1 MEALFIVLKAIQAP
15 VDEVSSRLITGVK
28 GCLGLNIFETKS
40 KEWLTIESG
49 HHFTGFRNFTA
60 LIRYSEKFAWQFVS
74 SNNGAICSTKSNE
87 RTLVNDLCYEKI

>member
-1 MEALFIVLKAIQAP
+1 MEAVLLVLKAIQAF
-15 VDEVSSRLITGVK
+15 VGEVSSRLITDAK
-28 GCLGLNIFETKS
+28 GCLGLNIFETKG

-60 LIRYSEKFAWQFVS
+60 LTRYSEKFAWYFVS
-74 SNNGAICSTKSNE
+74 SNNGVICSTKSNE